1 MITIKKVN
9 ILKNWGTRIG
19 RESNKRFYNVS
30 VTEKYDLVQFVIAEL
45 NLDVYWHTSIG
56 VPLNTSEE
64 EINNYI
70 NKYIKGITKSDIN
83 NYRDFINEI
92 NKYGAD

>member
-9 ILKNWGTRIG
+9 ILRNWGTRIG
-19 RESNKRFYNVS
+19 RESNKQFYNVS
-30 VTEKYDLVQFVIAEL
+30 VTEPYDLVQFVIAEL
-45 NLDVYWHTSIG
+45 GLDIYWHTSIG